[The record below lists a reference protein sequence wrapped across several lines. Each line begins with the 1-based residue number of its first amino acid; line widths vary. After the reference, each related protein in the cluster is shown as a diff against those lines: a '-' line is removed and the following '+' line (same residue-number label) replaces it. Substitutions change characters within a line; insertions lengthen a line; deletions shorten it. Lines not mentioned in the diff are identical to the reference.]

1 MELSFGKYT
10 WNIKSSVMFSVTDL
24 KVNFDDDD
32 VDDKILS
39 TSQDYDSILQF
50 YLHDAVYLY
59 VIQDYLPVWCC
70 LPVPACAQ
78 SDCRWRLWGRG
89 GLKRSP
95 HLQQDHWTAV
105 CRYDFK
111 QGFTRL

>member
-1 MELSFGKYT
+1 
-10 WNIKSSVMFSVTDL
+10 MFSVTDL

-59 VIQDYLPVWCC
+59 VIQDYLPV
-70 LPVPACAQ
+70 
-78 SDCRWRLWGRG
+78 
-89 GLKRSP
+89 
-95 HLQQDHWTAV
+95 
-105 CRYDFK
+105 
-111 QGFTRL
+111 